1 MKEILFNSLFF
12 GFILS
17 LLFYMFGIF
26 LKKKL
31 KLAIFNPLLIAVVL
45 SIIFLIIFKID
56 YEIYNEGAKYLSYLL
71 TPATVCFAIPLYKQ
85 LQILKKNALAIFTG
99 IFAGV
104 ISSLGSI
111 LLLSMAFGL
120 TNQEYV
126 TLLPKSITMAI
137 GVDVA
142 EEFGGI
148 AAITAA
154 SILITGIVGNVIAER
169 TCKIFKITDP
179 IAKGIA
185 IGSSSHVIGT
195 SKALEMGEIEG
206 AVSSLSIVVSGIIT
220 VIAASLFV
228 GLI

>member
-169 TCKIFKITDP
+169 TCKIFKITDS

-220 VIAASLFV
+220 VIAASLFA